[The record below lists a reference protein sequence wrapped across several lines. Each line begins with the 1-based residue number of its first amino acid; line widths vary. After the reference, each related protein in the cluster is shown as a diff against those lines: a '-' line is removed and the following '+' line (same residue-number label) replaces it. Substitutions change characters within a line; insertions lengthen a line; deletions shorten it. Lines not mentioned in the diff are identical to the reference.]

1 MKISTHVSTNVIS
14 TFINL
19 RTIFT
24 DGQEISHAVDMT
36 KQASPNVYTNDF
48 KKEVLGKA
56 PANPSIAYP
65 EQDRLKKHAKITSK
79 VRH

>member
-1 MKISTHVSTNVIS
+1 MNTLI
-14 TFINL
+14 
-19 RTIFT
+19 TIKRLFS

-79 VRH
+79 VKK